1 MNPYLK
7 QVFFVD
13 TIALVS
19 ASVMVFVNMPV
30 AHAVALLLVA
40 ILTTSYALIGYYVV
54 ETYLDSDSETFMSK
68 VFGGVFIRLA
78 GLASLVFLILW
89 LSNLPQ
95 ITFIV
100 GLFISYISK
109 SVLEI
114 IFIHRK
120 SAKNTKQG

>member
-1 MNPYLK
+1 MNSYLR
-7 QVFFVD
+7 QILFVD
-13 TIALVS
+13 IIVLVS
-19 ASVMVFVNMPV
+19 ASVMVLVNMPV
-30 AHAVALLLVA
+30 AHALALLLVA
-40 ILTTSYALIGYYVV
+40 VLTTAYALIGYYVV
-54 ETYLDSDSETFMSK
+54 ETYLDSDAETFMSK

-89 LSNLPQ
+89 LSILPQ

>member
-1 MNPYLK
+1 MNPYLR
-7 QVFFVD
+7 QILFVD
-13 TIALVS
+13 ILALVS

-40 ILTTSYALIGYYVV
+40 VLTTAYALIGYYVV